1 VNILTI
7 KANIFM
13 TFVSPITD
21 IIFLPAGFPPAFLV
35 IPHRFIARDKEM
47 DSRRTLVPTVLV
59 EVGYTH
65 FFSYFV
71 NKGFVAV

>member
-1 VNILTI
+1 
-7 KANIFM
+7 M

-59 EVGYTH
+59 EIGYADR
-65 FFSYFV
+65 FAYFV
-71 NKGFVAV
+71 YKTFVMV